1 MLWLLT
7 GAALALP
14 QPILG
19 TSGPAWVGPL
29 PPEDG
34 RSLVA
39 VVDPDSG
46 ALVVEVTER
55 DGRLRTW
62 EGTQWAVDGALIDPE
77 EPAVGHRM
85 DGAQLRSATASLG
98 ASHEFGYDD
107 DGRLDAV
114 VWANGERMGVRY
126 DDAGRV
132 IELSGPGQ
140 RQLSLSWGTGLSW
153 TDEMGRSSTL
163 RTQDAGPMRTVTLT
177 DPVGRT
183 VATQY
188 RQRDG
193 EWTLTGWVD
202 PRGLETRVGTYG
214 GRMDVTAPGGRVYRL
229 EVKVDGTVR
238 SVTMPAGHRWIWERG
253 AEGEVQRIVD
263 PAGRVTRWERDKAG
277 RVVTVSPSGRVM
289 RVGRDAAGRITSI
302 KGPTG
307 AVTQLVRD
315 GDGVIRSVVDPL
327 GNTAFIERFENGWPS
342 AVLDRNGV
350 RWTFG
355 QDTLGLIDRVTDPAG
370 DVVQLHRDGAGW
382 LERIEH
388 GELGTVRLG
397 RDNAGRL
404 VSVTDVDGQTTQ
416 FSWDATGWLSA
427 IERAD
432 GETLSLERNPVG
444 ELIAFRFRDQLWRI
458 ERAPDGQPRR
468 LGEVQWSRD
477 INGDV
482 RAVKSPLGEWQLTR
496 DPAGWVRSI
505 QSGDWLVEIER
516 DASGWPVAWRGT
528 DGDIAIQRDAA
539 GRVVT
544 EAGGPVETRVLR
556 DPRGLPVRI
565 VAGKLGEWRTQR
577 DASGR
582 VLTVRG
588 PEGVTLGVERDPVG
602 RPKWFRFPDGTM
614 LRRSTTPTRTEDLLV
629 GPSGQ
634 AMGTGAV
641 TRTVDGA
648 VRERIGPDG
657 FVWRYD
663 RNGAGDLLS
672 ISAEPDQM
680 WSFDPGRVL
689 TPDGRLQLYS
699 VDEWLMESQLADG
712 PAAWGLATGIVSMI
726 RSDSGRLEAVT
737 GDAGVSPVRFDALGR
752 MVSFRAP
759 DGVGWSVRYDARG
772 RPTAVNDGDVDA
784 LWLWAPDADPAGG
797 VSGLLASGV
806 EAAVPWVFS
815 EGGMAVRRNAMN
827 IEGIV
832 ADGRGDPAWMLD
844 GEGGVAVLSH
854 SPSGLPR
861 QMATD
866 IVGAGGRL
874 QWFPGGPIQVGPVA
888 IDPVSGQRADGVKAW
903 PWAPKGPREVA
914 LNHPADPAPWAPVSV
929 WGKPLRILE
938 AMGVLKPVTDGDWVE
953 LNAPPTAHS
962 SLPASLD
969 RSDVPLGPALESV
982 PMTETDPVTW
992 AVIQACLPGRD
1003 AEALFSPAAAL
1014 IGSELDL
1021 PWLPPGWVVPGLE
1034 TWRDAGAWEVD

>member
-1 MLWLLT
+1 MAY
-7 GAALALP
+7 AARCP
-14 QPILG
+14 
-19 TSGPAWVGPL
+19 
-29 PPEDG
+29 
-34 RSLVA
+34 
-39 VVDPDSG
+39 
-46 ALVVEVTER
+46 
-55 DGRLRTW
+55 
-62 EGTQWAVDGALIDPE
+62 
-77 EPAVGHRM
+77 
-85 DGAQLRSATASLG
+85 
-98 ASHEFGYDD
+98 
-107 DGRLDAV
+107 
-114 VWANGERMGVRY
+114 
-126 DDAGRV
+126 
-132 IELSGPGQ
+132 
-140 RQLSLSWGTGLSW
+140 
-153 TDEMGRSSTL
+153 
-163 RTQDAGPMRTVTLT
+163 
-177 DPVGRT
+177 
-183 VATQY
+183 
-188 RQRDG
+188 
-193 EWTLTGWVD
+193 
-202 PRGLETRVGTYG
+202 
-214 GRMDVTAPGGRVYRL
+214 
-229 EVKVDGTVR
+229 
-238 SVTMPAGHRWIWERG
+238 
-253 AEGEVQRIVD
+253 
-263 PAGRVTRWERDKAG
+263 
-277 RVVTVSPSGRVM
+277 
-289 RVGRDAAGRITSI
+289 
-302 KGPTG
+302 
-307 AVTQLVRD
+307 
-315 GDGVIRSVVDPL
+315 
-327 GNTAFIERFENGWPS
+327 
-342 AVLDRNGV
+342 
-350 RWTFG
+350 
-355 QDTLGLIDRVTDPAG
+355 
-370 DVVQLHRDGAGW
+370 
-382 LERIEH
+382 
-388 GELGTVRLG
+388 
-397 RDNAGRL
+397 
-404 VSVTDVDGQTTQ
+404 
-416 FSWDATGWLSA
+416 
-427 IERAD
+427 
-432 GETLSLERNPVG
+432 
-444 ELIAFRFRDQLWRI
+444 
-458 ERAPDGQPRR
+458 
-468 LGEVQWSRD
+468 
-477 INGDV
+477 
-482 RAVKSPLGEWQLTR
+482 
-496 DPAGWVRSI
+496 
-505 QSGDWLVEIER
+505 
-516 DASGWPVAWRGT
+516 
-528 DGDIAIQRDAA
+528 
-539 GRVVT
+539 
-544 EAGGPVETRVLR
+544 
-556 DPRGLPVRI
+556 
-565 VAGKLGEWRTQR
+565 
-577 DASGR
+577 GR

-772 RPTAVNDGDVDA
+772 RPTAVNGRDVDA
-784 LWLWAPDADPAGG
+784 LWLWAPDGDPAGG

-962 SLPASLD
+962 SPPASLD
-969 RSDVPLGPALESV
+969 RSDVPLGPCPRVGSDDRDRSGDLGGHPGVSSRTGCGGSLLAGRCAHRGRAGP
-982 PMTETDPVTW
+982 PMAT
-992 AVIQACLPGRD
+992 ARMG
-1003 AEALFSPAAAL
+1003 
-1014 IGSELDL
+1014 G
-1021 PWLPPGWVVPGLE
+1021 
-1034 TWRDAGAWEVD
+1034 AGAGDLARCGSVGSRLNNRPWQTCHLASRSIESGPPYGGCSSVG

>member
-14 QPILG
+14 LPILG

-29 PPEDG
+29 PPDEG

-39 VVDPDSG
+39 VVDPTSG

-62 EGTQWAVDGALIDPE
+62 QGDQWAVDGTLIDPE
-77 EPAVGHRM
+77 EPAAGHRM
-85 DGAQLRSATASLG
+85 DGTRLRSATASLG
-98 ASHEFGYDD
+98 ASHEFGYND

-126 DDAGRV
+126 DDEGRV

-140 RQLSLSWGTGLSW
+140 RQLSLSWGSNVSW

-163 RTQDAGPMRTVTLT
+163 RTQDAGPVRTVTLT

-188 RQRDG
+188 RQREG
-193 EWTLTGWVD
+193 GWTLTGWID

-229 EVKVDGTVR
+229 EVMTDGTVR

-253 AEGEVQRIVD
+253 SEGEVQRIVD
-263 PAGRVTRWERDKAG
+263 PAGRVTRWERDDEG

-289 RVGRDAAGRITSI
+289 RVGRDAEGRIVSI

-307 AVTQLVRD
+307 AVTQLIRD
-315 GDGVIRSVVDPL
+315 EDGAIRSVVDPL
-327 GNTAFIERFENGWPS
+327 GNTAFIERFQNGWPS
-342 AVLDRNGV
+342 SVLDRSGV

-355 QDTLGLIDRVTDPAG
+355 QDTLGLIDRVTDPMG
-370 DVVQLHRDGAGW
+370 EVIQLHRDGAGW

-388 GELGTVRLG
+388 GVLGTVQLG
-397 RDNAGRL
+397 RDNTGRL
-404 VSVTDVDGQTTQ
+404 VSVTDPEERTTT

-427 IERAD
+427 IERSD
-432 GETLSLERNPVG
+432 GEALSLERNPVG
-444 ELIAFRFRDQLWRI
+444 ELIAFRFGDKLWRI

-468 LGEVQWSRD
+468 LGEVRWSRD

-482 RAVKSPLGEWQLTR
+482 RSVSSPLGEWLFTR

-505 QSGDWLVEIER
+505 RSGEWQLDIER

-528 DGDIAIQRDAA
+528 DGTIEMQRDAA

-544 EAGGPVETRVLR
+544 ETGGSMETRVLR

-582 VLTVRG
+582 VLTARG

-614 LRRSTTPTRTEDLLV
+614 LRRAATTTRTEDLLV
-629 GPSGQ
+629 GPSGETL
-634 AMGTGAV
+634 GTGLV
-641 TRTVDGA
+641 SRGVDGE
-648 VRERIGPDG
+648 VRERVGPDG
-657 FVWRYD
+657 LVWRYD
-663 RNGAGDLLS
+663 WSGTGDLLS
-672 ISAEPDQM
+672 VSAEPDQM

-689 TPDGRLQLYS
+689 TPDGRLQLHN
-699 VDEWLMESQLADG
+699 VDGWLMESQLADG
-712 PAAWGLATGIVSMI
+712 PAAWGIATGIISMI
-726 RSDSGRLEAVT
+726 RGDGGRLEAVT
-737 GDAGVSPVRFDALGR
+737 GDAGVSPVRFDAMGR
-752 MVSFRAP
+752 LASFRAP
-759 DGVGWSVRYDARG
+759 DGVGWTIRYDARG
-772 RPTAVNDGDVDA
+772 RPSAVSDGQADS
-784 LWLWAPDADPAGG
+784 LWLWAPDVDPADGA
-797 VSGLLASGV
+797 SGLLASGV
-806 EAAVPWVFS
+806 DAAVPWVFS

-832 ADGRGDPAWMLD
+832 ADGRGDPTWMLD
-844 GEGGVAVLSH
+844 GEGGVSTLSH
-854 SPSGLPR
+854 SPAGLPN
-861 QMATD
+861 QAAAGLL
-866 IVGAGGRL
+866 GARGRL
-874 QWFPGGPIQVGPVA
+874 QWFPGGPIQIGAVSV
-888 IDPVSGQRADGVKAW
+888 DPVSGQRVDGVQPW
-903 PWAPKGPREVA
+903 PWSPKNPGAVN
-914 LNHPADPAPWAPVSV
+914 LDHPADPAPWRPVSV
-929 WGKPLRILE
+929 WGRPLKVLE
-938 AMGVLKPVTDGDWVE
+938 AMGVLKSVASGDWIR
-953 LNAPPTAHS
+953 LNDPPLAHG

-969 RSDVPLGPALESV
+969 RSHVPLGPELEAI
-982 PMTETDPVTW
+982 PMAQTDPLTW
-992 AVIQACLPGRD
+992 AVITSCLPGQD
-1003 AEALFSPAAAL
+1003 ADQIFSPAAAL
-1014 IGSELDL
+1014 IEAELDL
-1021 PWLPPGWVVPGLE
+1021 PWLPPGWEVPGLE
-1034 TWRDAGAWEVD
+1034 LWRDAGAWEVD

>member
-14 QPILG
+14 LPILG

-29 PPEDG
+29 PPDDG

-39 VVDPDSG
+39 VVDPTSG

-55 DGRLRTW
+55 DGSLRTW
-62 EGTQWAVDGALIDPE
+62 EGDQWAIDGTRIDPD

-85 DGAQLRSATASLG
+85 DGARLRSATASLG

-114 VWANGERMGVRY
+114 IWANGERMGVRY
-126 DDAGRV
+126 DDDGRV
-132 IELSGPGQ
+132 IEFSGPGQ
-140 RQLSLSWGTGLSW
+140 RQLSLSWGVGLSW
-153 TDEMGRSSTL
+153 TDEMGRSTTL
-163 RTQDAGPMRTVTLT
+163 RTQDAGAMRTVTLT

-193 EWTLTGWVD
+193 SWALTGWVD

-229 EVKVDGTVR
+229 EVKTDGTVR

-253 AEGEVQRIVD
+253 SAGEVQRIID
-263 PAGRVTRWERDKAG
+263 PAGRVTRWERDDAG

-289 RVGRDAAGRITSI
+289 RVGRDPAGRITSI
-302 KGPTG
+302 KAPTG
-307 AVTQLVRD
+307 AVTQLIRD
-315 GDGVIRSVVDPL
+315 GDGAIRSVVDPL
-327 GNTAFIERFENGWPS
+327 GNTAFIERYENGWPS
-342 AVLDRNGV
+342 AVLDRSGV

-370 DVVQLHRDGAGW
+370 EVVQLHRDGSGW

-388 GELGTVRLG
+388 DELGTVHLG

-404 VSVTDVDGQTTQ
+404 VSVTDPDGRVTQ
-416 FSWDATGWLSA
+416 FSWDATGWLAA

-432 GETLSLERNPVG
+432 GATLALERNPVG
-444 ELIAFRFRDQLWRI
+444 ELIAFRFDDKLWRI

-468 LGEVQWSRD
+468 IGEVQWSRD

-482 RAVKSPLGEWQLTR
+482 RSVKSPLGEWVFTR

-505 QSGDWLVEIER
+505 QAGEWLVEIER
-516 DASGWPVAWRGT
+516 DASGWPVGWRGT
-528 DGDIAIQRDAA
+528 DGTIETQRDAA

-544 EAGGPVETRVLR
+544 ESGGSVETRVLR

-614 LRRSTTPTRTEDLLV
+614 LRRATTSTRMEDLLV
-629 GPSGQ
+629 GPNGETL
-634 AMGTGAV
+634 GTGLMV
-641 TRTVDGA
+641 RDVDGE
-648 VRERIGPDG
+648 VRARVGPDG
-657 FVWRYD
+657 RLWRHD
-663 RNGAGDLLS
+663 WSRAGDLLS
-672 ISAEPDQM
+672 ISAEPDLM

-689 TPDGRLQLYS
+689 TPEGRLQLYN
-699 VDEWLMESQLADG
+699 VDGWLMESQLAEG
-712 PAAWGLATGIVSMI
+712 PAAWGLATSIVSMI
-726 RSDSGRLEAVT
+726 RGDDGRLEAVT
-737 GDAGVSPVRFDALGR
+737 GDAGVSPVQFDDLGR
-752 MVSFRAP
+752 LVSFRAP
-759 DGVGWSVRYDARG
+759 DGVGWTVRYDARG
-772 RPTAVNDGDVDA
+772 RPASVSDGQADD
-784 LWLWAPDADPAGG
+784 LWLWAPDADPADG

-806 EAAVPWVFS
+806 DAAVPWVFS

-827 IEGIV
+827 LEGIV
-832 ADGRGDPAWMLD
+832 SDGRGDPTWLLD

-854 SPSGLPR
+854 EPAGLPA
-861 QMATD
+861 QMATG
-866 IVGAGGRL
+866 IVGVQGRL
-874 QWFPGGPIQVGPVA
+874 QWFPGGPIQVGPVSL
-888 IDPVSGQRADGVKAW
+888 DPVSGQRTDGVKAW
-903 PWAPKGPREVA
+903 PWAPRYPRAHRV
-914 LNHPADPAPWAPVSV
+914 NNPVDPAPWQPVSV
-929 WGKPLRILE
+929 WGQPLKVLE
-938 AMGVLKPVTDGDWVE
+938 AMGVLKSVTPGDWIR
-953 LNAPPTAHS
+953 LNSPPVAHG

-969 RSDVPLGPALESV
+969 RSHVPLGPELEAI
-982 PMTETDPVTW
+982 PMAEADPLTW
-992 AVIQACLPGRD
+992 AVIRSCLPGQD
-1003 AEALFSPAAAL
+1003 AERTFSPAASL
-1014 IGSELDL
+1014 IGAELDL

-1034 TWRDAGAWEVD
+1034 VWRDAGAWEVD